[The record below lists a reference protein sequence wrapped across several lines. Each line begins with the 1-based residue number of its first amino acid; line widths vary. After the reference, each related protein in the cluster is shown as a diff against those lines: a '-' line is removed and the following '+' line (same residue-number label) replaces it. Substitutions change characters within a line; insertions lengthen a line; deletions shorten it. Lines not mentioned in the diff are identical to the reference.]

1 MSKSIYYKSCSVITW
16 IKNLNCYYSLAAS
29 SGEKLEPS
37 IVVASEDIVS
47 KLAGMGFN
55 YLHCQKAAINT
66 ANVGVEEAMTWLL
79 SHMDDPGT
87 EVYVPAPADWA
98 IAKCW
103 LGL

>member
-1 MSKSIYYKSCSVITW
+1 M
-16 IKNLNCYYSLAAS
+16 LAAS

-66 ANVGVEEAMTWLL
+66 FNVGVEEAMSWLL
-79 SHMDDPGT
+79 SHMDDPGI
-87 EVYVPAPADWA
+87 EIYAPAYWA